1 MLHTRMAYGAGAFM
15 PKRVNQIA
23 SSLPY
28 GQKGPI
34 EHACRE
40 RGPAM
45 SEDDFLQLLAKT
57 EHATVLE
64 LGTMRSV
71 PDRPTHHRYWCH
83 PSANFIMSD
92 FEAGLDVDVVCDVH
106 SLTDAF
112 GKESIDFIICCSVFE
127 HVQRPWIAAR
137 EIARV
142 LKPGGIV
149 FVQTHQTFPIHGY
162 PSDFWR
168 YTTEAL
174 MTIFEDVRLET
185 LSATYRFPAQ
195 IVSEQIPDSGQ
206 FPAFLNANI
215 LTKKPVDWVDFA
227 GAEAAGG
234 MPSGGISGIAARR
247 LNARIAELEA
257 GLNACREE
265 LAQRDIEL
273 NSLRSSTSWRI
284 TAPGR
289 ALARL
294 LLGRA

>member
-1 MLHTRMAYGAGAFM
+1 
-15 PKRVNQIA
+15 
-23 SSLPY
+23 
-28 GQKGPI
+28 
-34 EHACRE
+34 
-40 RGPAM
+40 M
-45 SEDDFLQLLAKT
+45 SEDDFLQLLAKA

-71 PDRPTHHRYWCH
+71 PDRPTHHRNWCH

-127 HVQRPWIAAR
+127 HVQCPWIAAR

-162 PSDFWR
+162 PSNFCR

-185 LSATYRFPAQ
+185 VSATYCFPAQ
-195 IVSEQIPDSGQ
+195 IVSEQTPDSGH
-206 FPAFLNANI
+206 FPTFLNANI
-215 LTKKPVDWVDFA
+215 LAKKPLDWVDFA
-227 GAEAAGG
+227 GAAGG
-234 MPSGGISGIAARR
+234 IPSGGISSIAARR

-265 LAQRDIEL
+265 LARRDSEVK
-273 NSLRSSTSWRI
+273 SLRSSTSWRI